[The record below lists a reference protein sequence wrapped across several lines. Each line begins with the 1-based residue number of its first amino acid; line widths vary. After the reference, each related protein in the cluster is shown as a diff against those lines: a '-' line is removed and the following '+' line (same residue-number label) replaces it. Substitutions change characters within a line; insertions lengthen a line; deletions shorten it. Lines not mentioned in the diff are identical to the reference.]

1 MNLHQKN
8 LPPKMGGGLG
18 VKEKIYWWGYPT
30 WEISLK
36 MGGND
41 PSANSSTS
49 KIQVCI
55 QAELSEKI
63 RRALRNKICTFSSIF
78 DKCCE
83 FSPLA
88 NHFF

>member
-1 MNLHQKN
+1 MKYNL
-8 LPPKMGGGLG
+8 LT
-18 VKEKIYWWGYPT
+18 KIQCEFTPV
-30 WEISLK
+30 K

-63 RRALRNKICTFSSIF
+63 RKALRNKICTFSSIF